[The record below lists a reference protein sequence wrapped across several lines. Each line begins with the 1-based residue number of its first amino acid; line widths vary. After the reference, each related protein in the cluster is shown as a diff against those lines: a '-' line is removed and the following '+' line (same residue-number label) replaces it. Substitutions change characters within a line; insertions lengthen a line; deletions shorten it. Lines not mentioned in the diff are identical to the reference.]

1 MPNSVDPIERVCRA
15 LCRFHGNLENSQFD
29 GSPMWESY
37 RDEAMAI
44 LWVLREDDWLP
55 NGSVVRKDIR
65 RSV

>member
-15 LCRFHGNLENSQFD
+15 LCQFHGNPTNAQFD
-29 GSPMWESY
+29 GNPMWEAY

-55 NGSVVRKDIR
+55 NGLVVRKDKR